1 MRKFLYSFVV
11 MSMVGASS
19 LAAQT
24 RSDIEV
30 LRQELRT
37 DRQAV
42 VAKNMKMT
50 EAQATAF
57 WPVYRAYQ
65 AEITTIGDRFIKLL
79 EGYGK
84 KYDTMK
90 DADADAMLK
99 EYLEIQEAKLKVQS
113 NYVSKFKKVLPG
125 SLVTRYYQIENKIDA
140 IVNLELAAGIPL
152 VP

>member
-1 MRKFLYSFVV
+1 MRKILYSLAV
-11 MSMVGASS
+11 MSLVGASS

-57 WPVYRAYQ
+57 WPVYREYQ
-65 AEITTIGDRFIKLL
+65 TELTKVGDRLIKLL
-79 EGYGK
+79 ETYGK
-84 KYDTMK
+84 QYDMMK
-90 DADADAMLK
+90 DADAEATLK
-99 EYLEIQEAKLKVQS
+99 NYLDIQEAKVKLQS
-113 NYVSKFKKVLPG
+113 DYVSKFKKVLPAT
-125 SLVTRYYQIENKIDA
+125 LVTRYYQIENKIDA
-140 IVNLELAAGIPL
+140 IINLELAAGIPL
-152 VP
+152 VK

>member
-1 MRKFLYSFVV
+1 MRKILYSLAV
-11 MSMVGASS
+11 MSMVGAGS

-57 WPVYRAYQ
+57 WPVYREYQ
-65 AEITTIGDRFIKLL
+65 AELTKVGDRFIKLL
-79 EGYGK
+79 ETYGK
-84 KYDTMK
+84 QYDTMK
-90 DADADAMLK
+90 DADAEATLK
-99 EYLEIQEAKLKVQS
+99 NYLDIQEAKVKLQS
-113 NYVSKFKKVLPG
+113 DYVGKFKKVLPAT
-125 SLVTRYYQIENKIDA
+125 LVTRYYQIENKIDA
-140 IVNLELAAGIPL
+140 IINLELAAGIPL
-152 VP
+152 VK

>member
-1 MRKFLYSFVV
+1 MRKFLTAVAV
-11 MSMVGASS
+11 MSLASAGS

-42 VAKNMKMT
+42 IAKNMKMT

-65 AEITTIGDRFIKLL
+65 ADLTKVGDRYIKLL

-90 DADADAMLK
+90 DADAETLLKDYLDAK
-99 EYLEIQEAKLKVQS
+99 EAKIKLQS
-113 NYVSKFKKVLPG
+113 DYIGKFKKVIPAT
-125 SLVTRYYQIENKIDA
+125 LVARYYQIENKIDA
-140 IVNLELAAGIPL
+140 IINLELAAGIPL
-152 VP
+152 VK

>member
-1 MRKFLYSFVV
+1 MRRFFYSVAI
-11 MSMVGASS
+11 MSMVGAGS

-42 VAKNMKMT
+42 IAKNMKLT
-50 EAQATAF
+50 DAQATAF

-65 AEITTIGDRFIKLL
+65 AEVSAVGDKFIKLL

-84 KYDTMK
+84 KYDAMN
-90 DADADAMLK
+90 DADAEKLIK
-99 EYLEIQEAKLKVQS
+99 EYIDLQQAKLKLQS
-113 NYVSKFKKVLPG
+113 DYVSKFKKVIPATA
-125 SLVTRYYQIENKIDA
+125 VARYYQIENKIDA
-140 IVNLELAAGIPL
+140 IINLELAAGIPL
-152 VP
+152 VK

>member
-1 MRKFLYSFVV
+1 MRRFFYSIAVL
-11 MSMVGASS
+11 SMVSAGSV
-19 LAAQT
+19 AAQT

-42 VAKNMKMT
+42 IAKNMHMT
-50 EAQATAF
+50 DAQATAF

-65 AEITTIGDRFIKLL
+65 QEVSAVGDKFIKLL

-90 DADADAMLK
+90 DPDAEQLIK
-99 EYLEIQEAKLKVQS
+99 EYLDLQQAKLKVQS
-113 NYVSKFKKVLPG
+113 DYVGKFKKVIPATM
-125 SLVTRYYQIENKIDA
+125 VARYYQIENKIDA
-140 IVNLELAAGIPL
+140 IINLELAAGIPL
-152 VP
+152 VK

>member
-1 MRKFLYSFVV
+1 MRKFLYSVAI
-11 MSMVGASS
+11 MSVVGASS
-19 LAAQT
+19 VAAQT

-57 WPVYRAYQ
+57 WPVYREYQ
-65 AEITTIGDRFIKLL
+65 AEMTKIGDRYIKLL

-84 KYDTMK
+84 SYDTMK
-90 DADADAMLK
+90 DPAAETLIKDFID
-99 EYLEIQEAKLKVQS
+99 IRQAKLKLQS
-113 NYVSKFKKVLPG
+113 DYVGKFKKVVPAT
-125 SLVTRYYQIENKIDA
+125 LVARYYQIENKIDA
-140 IVNLELAAGIPL
+140 ILNLEMAAGIPL
-152 VP
+152 VK